1 VIEDRLRALLSEA
14 VAAAAPALGL
24 EPPFPEPELQRPRKK
39 GFGDFTTN
47 VAMVAASDGGRDPRA
62 TAAAIVGELPS
73 APFLAKAEV
82 AGPGFIN
89 LWTTDAWLHDVL
101 RQIVHEGERYGGGT
115 STGKRIQV
123 EFVSANPTGPLTI
136 GHARNA
142 AIGDALARLLTFAG
156 HEVER
161 EYYFND
167 AGGQMDR
174 FGASVEARYLQLLG
188 HHAEMPDDGYHGD
201 YVIDLARDIL
211 EAEGP
216 GLADRPPEE
225 RFVRLRE
232 EGAGRAM
239 AQIRAT
245 LERFGVAFDT
255 YFLEAS
261 LVDKGEIEQAIERL
275 REAGSVYDAEG
286 ATWFRSTAFG
296 DDKDRVA
303 IRSDG
308 THTYFGADIA
318 YVLDKF
324 SRGFDHLIYVWG
336 ADHHGDIARVKGA
349 ATALGFDAERVEIVM
364 YQFVSF
370 LRGGQPVKMSKRA
383 GTFVSLD
390 ELIDEVGTDAARF
403 HLLLFSND
411 RPMNFDIAE
420 VARQTLENPVYYVQ
434 YGHARIA
441 SILRKAR
448 EEGIELGP
456 VEDADLAL
464 LASEPEQDLLR
475 ALADMPGLIAM
486 AAEQRAPHRLTHAA
500 QDLAATFHRF
510 YTACR
515 VVSDDAALTQ
525 ARLWLSWATK
535 RVLANILG
543 LVGVSAPESMG
554 RLEGSQLEGS
564 RPDGTG
570 PDAEGPDG

>member
-1 VIEDRLRALLSEA
+1 VIEDRLAALLSEA
-14 VAAAAPALGL
+14 LGAVASSFGLTGPVPA
-24 EPPFPEPELQRPRKK
+24 PELERPRRK
-39 GFGDFTTN
+39 GFGDFSTN
-47 VAMVAASDGGRDPRA
+47 LAMVAASRTGARPRELA
-62 TAAAIVGELPS
+62 DAIVEALPP
-73 APFLAKAEV
+73 APFLERAEV

-89 LWTTDAWLHDVL
+89 LWTTDDWLHDVL
-101 RQIVHEGERYGGGT
+101 RSIADEGDRYGAAGPTGERV
-115 STGKRIQV
+115 QV

-142 AIGDALARLLTFAG
+142 AIGDALARVLAFVG
-156 HEVER
+156 NDVER

-188 HHAEMPDDGYHGD
+188 RDADVPEDGYHGD
-201 YVIDLARDIL
+201 YVTDLARSVL

-216 GLADRPPEE
+216 GLADLPPEE
-225 RFVRLRE
+225 RFLRLRAA
-232 EGAGRAM
+232 GAALAM
-239 AQIRAT
+239 GQIRET
-245 LERFGVAFDT
+245 LGRFGVVFDT
-255 YFLEAS
+255 YFHEGS
-261 LVDKGEIEQAIERL
+261 LAERGEIAASIERL
-275 REAGSVYDAEG
+275 RSSGDAYEAEG

-296 DDKDRVA
+296 DDKDRVV

-308 THTYFGADIA
+308 THTYFGADVA

-324 SRGFDHLIYVWG
+324 ARGFDHLIYVWG
-336 ADHHGDIARVKGA
+336 ADHHGDVVRVRGA
-349 ATALGFDAERVEIVM
+349 AEALGLDASRVEILL

-403 HLLLFSND
+403 HLLLFSSD
-411 RPMNFDIAE
+411 RPMNFDIEE

-448 EEGIELGP
+448 QDGVTVDPIER
-456 VEDADLAL
+456 VDLSL
-464 LASEPEQDLLR
+464 LSSEPELDLLR
-475 ALADMPGLIAM
+475 ALAEVPTTIATS
-486 AAEQRAPHRLTHAA
+486 AEQRAPHKLTHAA
-500 QDLAATFHRF
+500 QELAATFHRF
-510 YTACR
+510 YTECR

-525 ARLWLSWATK
+525 ARLWLCTATK
-535 RVLANILG
+535 QVLATLLG
-543 LVGVSAPESMG
+543 LVGVSAPESMD
-554 RLEGSQLEGS
+554 RLEGDD
-564 RPDGTG
+564 RTP
-570 PDAEGPDG
+570 